1 MGFLEINSNRSQSF
15 NDYLI
20 KKIKADLTQSALSF
34 NPIFLFHSKEY
45 SIKHCINSLYCKK
58 DIITFKEIIPIKH
71 LIYNNRQFFWLN
83 IMNFYSQNLNREY
96 LIWRGKLSN
105 LRTYSRKIK

>member
-1 MGFLEINSNRSQSF
+1 MGFLEIRSNRSQSF

-45 SIKHCINSLYCKK
+45 KIKDCINSLYCKNN
-58 DIITFKEIIPIKH
+58 ILLFKEIIPIKH
-71 LIYNNRQFFWLN
+71 LIYNNRQLFWKSIVEFYAQN
-83 IMNFYSQNLNREY
+83 INREY
-96 LIWRGKLSN
+96 LIWRGKLAN
-105 LRTYSRKIK
+105 LKTYSRKIK